1 MIELSF
7 CLPMFRSKYI
17 AWLFFESLIRQQKIN
32 FEWELILMEEQN
44 DETFGYDEIEKY
56 ISSLKQIGCSNI
68 IYEPLSNHIPLGT
81 KTQELIKKC
90 NVNSKVVTFS
100 ATDFYNPPL
109 SVYNQF
115 NALKDGKYDCYRS
128 TKTIFY
134 NISTDKVALYDT
146 SNKPYMGDTSE
157 RGLMLELARKIRGL
171 RKRLWG
177 IDFNLYKELL
187 QITQNNIRVFE
198 DKTDSWK
205 YGVATHGLNNI
216 SGKKREKMFER
227 EENGM
232 IFIDHKLEDYIPLE
246 VINRLKDSKQYI
258 SIHKKLH

>member
-1 MIELSF
+1 MSIKFLAEDDRPREKFLLKGKSALSDSEL
-7 CLPMFRSKYI
+7 LTI
-17 AWLFFESLIRQQKIN
+17 
-32 FEWELILMEEQN
+32 ILGSGNNE
-44 DETFGYDEIEKY
+44 D
-56 ISSLKQIGCSNI
+56 
-68 IYEPLSNHIPLGT
+68 
-81 KTQELIKKC
+81 
-90 NVNSKVVTFS
+90 S
-100 ATDFYNPPL
+100 A
-109 SVYNQF
+109 V
-115 NALKDGKYDCYRS
+115 
-128 TKTIFY
+128 
-134 NISTDKVALYDT
+134 
-146 SNKPYMGDTSE
+146 
-157 RGLMLELARKIRGL
+157 ELARKIRGL